1 MPDPINFHK
10 HHMQM
15 HGPEISMGGHSWL
28 IETLV
33 LAHVLAVC
41 AFWAWLLCRQ
51 QGGGKGRRPP
61 SLGLRSNGPKPMYIK
76 DDWMDRRSRDLIDA
90 QYRLA

>member
-1 MPDPINFHK
+1 MPDPINFNK

-28 IETLV
+28 IEALV

-41 AFWAWLLCRQ
+41 IFWAWLLCRQ
-51 QGGGKGRRPP
+51 QGSGKGRRPP
-61 SLGLRSNGPKPMYIK
+61 SLRTVGPKPIYVK
-76 DDWMDRRSRDLIDA
+76 DDWMDKRSRDLMDA

>member
-10 HHMQM
+10 HHMAM
-15 HGPEISMGGHSWL
+15 HGPDISMGGHSWL
-28 IETLV
+28 IESLV

-41 AFWAWLLCRQ
+41 VFWAWLLCRQ

-61 SLGLRSNGPKPMYIK
+61 GSVLRSVGPKPIYIK
-76 DDWMDRRSRDLIDA
+76 DDWMDKQSRDQMDA